1 MNKTLGMTNHS
12 ARYAR
17 PALWGFFICIALAA
31 VLLILRLFIPSYIQY
46 HWDAERTAEHTRAEQ
61 VIHEAF
67 QNKTEQLTNVI
78 ERVSRDTTFHA
89 GIIQNDIPAIL
100 QAFQSLNSYK
110 LNDDQT
116 IDLVDSQ
123 GNVLAWNGP
132 SISSLYKHV
141 FTHNALEPIVYITQ
155 NGLRTYL
162 TAGKRLAQGRLTLL
176 VSEPFE
182 VNSPISNR
190 FIQKVSL
197 CEELSQTLKT
207 QVTFKLPQTYR
218 AHQGEYCV
226 PVVDQENKT
235 IAEFYVTEPTIE
247 GKTSSDTEMCGML
260 IVVCLAC
267 SCLFFVFAGL
277 LRIVKINR
285 DWITTAAV
293 ILSLW
298 FVRFI
303 WKGLDFP
310 AALIGGWLFS
320 PNLYA
325 SPLIFGLSSSLG
337 ELMLTALATVVSGWF
352 YLSRIIFKRKTKV
365 HIARMSLSAGRIV
378 SMVFVCITSLLILW
392 IFRGFGEAVRSFV
405 FDSTMRYNNPSEI
418 LPNGPAALMYFN
430 IILLG
435 ISLLCV
441 SITLLFHGKKLIS
454 AYYSQDEVTSRIIF
468 ISSVLICIPLFSMFD
483 GTQLFPL
490 LMSIFFITICI
501 VLVELLLSW
510 KSIGNDSVSL
520 QWKLGIWMT
529 VGSFVI
535 GALLVHQQLQQREHK
550 DVEAVEN
557 EFLRPSDSWLTY
569 AVQDGLRTS
578 VESIST
584 NLNSFFI
591 ATAKEN
597 NLAFVLWTKSLI
609 GKEGYSSALILYNQ
623 QGNEVDRF
631 VVGMNKPEQQRILTK
646 VFAGEEE
653 AVHVLDRTE
662 PKIIGKLYGAWTTIR
677 DSSGQMIGS
686 IALLLSEH
694 QKAIFHEED
703 TEPLRQF
710 GDRLENDLVREIAVH
725 EYYDDSLI
733 FSTGRKLYPERFL
746 SASIDSE
753 FQRSTK
759 SSLWKDLVMNGYKTQ
774 TVYMRDGTLPER
786 IAAIS
791 LEKLDFRW
799 DMFSYLKEFLVC
811 LAVLAVIALSYYI
824 RKSMQD
830 GVPALGFRAK
840 LLLGFAC
847 ITLVPLVVLS
857 YYNRQLVVERFQK
870 QGEMELY
877 NELVTLQGRISA
889 YVSDEDD
896 FVKGIDD
903 DFCEALATEYG
914 VDFSIYRGAS
924 IQASSRSEL
933 YRASLLDGR
942 LNGRVFSSI
951 MLDGRMQVLAKE
963 KIGSVEYIVG
973 YSPIS
978 INGRIAGVLA
988 IPTLNKQRDIEAE
1001 LSQQNAYVF
1010 GMYAIVFGL
1019 ALTGGGLLALR
1030 FARPLHTLTRAAKN
1044 VADGNLD
1051 INVSVKSHDEIGT
1064 LAQSFNDMILK
1075 LRTSREELAKHEREN
1090 AWKEMAKQVAHEIRN
1105 PLTPIKL
1112 SIQHLRQAFKDQ
1124 APDREEI
1131 LQRVSQT
1138 VIDQI
1143 ETLSRIA
1150 TEFSHFAKMPER
1162 KFERVCIDDLLKE
1175 TINVFREVQ
1184 GIRFIDQLASPT
1196 MKVVADSDQLRGVFI
1211 NIIRNAIQAI
1221 EKTGTI
1227 TMSTS
1232 QEGRMCLIIISDTGV
1247 GIPEEIRSR
1256 IFEPNFSTKSE
1267 GMGIG
1272 LAIARRVVED
1282 HGGIITCQS
1291 EQGKG
1296 TTFEIRLPV

>member
-1 MNKTLGMTNHS
+1 MGMTNHYT
-12 ARYAR
+12 RYAR

-31 VLLILRLFIPSYIQY
+31 VLFVARLFIPSFINYR
-46 HWDAERTAEHTRAEQ
+46 WDAERTAQRTQAKK
-61 VIHEAF
+61 IIYEAF
-67 QNKTEQLTNVI
+67 QIKTEQLTKII
-78 ERVSRDTTFHA
+78 ERASRDTSLNA
-89 GIIQNDIPAIL
+89 GIILNDIPATL
-100 QAFQSLNSYK
+100 KAFQSLYSYR

-132 SISSLYKHV
+132 SISSLYKQV
-141 FTHNALEPIVYITQ
+141 FDQNSLEPIVIVTQ

-162 TAGKRLAQGRLTLL
+162 TVGKRLAQDRLTLL
-176 VSEPFE
+176 VSEPLE

-190 FIQKVSL
+190 FVQKVSF
-197 CEELSQTLKT
+197 CEELSQILKT
-207 QVTFKLPQTYR
+207 QVTFKLPQTYL
-218 AHQGEYCV
+218 AHQGEYSV
-226 PVVDQENKT
+226 PIVNQANKT
-235 IAEFYVTEPTIE
+235 IAEFFVTEATID
-247 GKTSSDTEMCGML
+247 GKISSDVDMCMML

-267 SCLFFVFAGL
+267 GCLFFASACL
-277 LRIVKINR
+277 LWIAKKNHN
-285 DWITTAAV
+285 WITTTTL
-293 ILSLW
+293 ILCLW
-298 FVRFI
+298 FVRFV
-303 WKGLDFP
+303 WRELDFP
-310 AALIGGWLFS
+310 AALIGGWFFN

-325 SPLIFGLSSSLG
+325 SPFIFGLSSSLG
-337 ELMLTALATVVSGWF
+337 ELILTAFTALVSAWF
-352 YLSRIIFKRKTKV
+352 FFSRIIFKRETKV
-365 HIARMSLSAGRIV
+365 KIARMSLRAGRIG
-378 SMVFVCITSLLILW
+378 SMAFVCFASLLMLW
-392 IFRGFGEAVRSFV
+392 LFRGFGEAVRSFV
-405 FDSTMRYNNPSEI
+405 FDSTIRYSNPSEI
-418 LPNGPAALMYFN
+418 LPSGPATLMYFTS
-430 IILLG
+430 ILLG
-435 ISLLCV
+435 VSLLCV
-441 SITLLFHGKKLIS
+441 SIALLFNGEKMIS
-454 AYYSQDEVTSRIIF
+454 DFYSQDEIKSRTIF
-468 ISSVLICIPLFSMFD
+468 IGFVIICIPIFTLID
-483 GTQLFPL
+483 RTQIVPFLI
-490 LMSIFFITICI
+490 SIFFLTICI
-501 VLVELLLSW
+501 ILVELIIYW
-510 KSIGNDSVSL
+510 KGAGHDSESRR
-520 QWKLGIWMT
+520 WKLAIWMT

-535 GALLVHQQLQQREHK
+535 GAPLFHQQLQQRERK
-550 DVEAVEN
+550 EVEAVEN

-578 VESIST
+578 VESIAD
-584 NLNSFFI
+584 NLNSYFI
-591 ATAKEN
+591 STAKDN

-609 GKEGYSSALILYNQ
+609 GKEGYSSALILFNQ

-631 VVGMNKPEQQRILTK
+631 VVGMNKPEQQSILAK

-662 PKIIGKLYGAWTTIR
+662 PKILGKLYGAWTTIR
-677 DSSGQMIGS
+677 DSSGQVIGS

-725 EYYDDSLI
+725 EYKNDSLV

-746 SASIDSE
+746 SATIDSE
-753 FQRSTK
+753 VQNSTN
-759 SSLWKDLVMNGYKTQ
+759 SSLWKDILINGYKTQ
-774 TVYMRDGTLPER
+774 TVYMRDGTSPER

-799 DMFSYLKEFLVC
+799 DMFRYLKEFLVC
-811 LAVLAVIALSYYI
+811 LAVLAVIAICFYI
-824 RKSMQD
+824 WKSMHD
-830 GVPALGFRAK
+830 GIPALGFRAK

-857 YYNRQLVVERFQK
+857 YYNRQLVVERVQK
-870 QGEMELY
+870 QGDLELY
-877 NELVTLQGRISA
+877 NELVKLQDRISA
-889 YVSDEDD
+889 YVSDEED
-896 FVKGIDD
+896 FVKGVDD
-903 DFCEALATEYG
+903 DFCEALAAEYG

-942 LNGRVFSSI
+942 LNGRVFASI
-951 MLDGRMQVLAKE
+951 ILDRRTQLLAKE

-973 YSPIS
+973 YSPLS
-978 INGRIAGVLA
+978 INGRIVGVLA

-1010 GMYAIVFGL
+1010 GMYAIIFGI
-1019 ALTGGGLLALR
+1019 AFAGGGLLALR

-1064 LAQSFNDMILK
+1064 LAQSFNDMISK
-1075 LRTSREELAKHEREN
+1075 LRASREELAKHERES

-1112 SIQHLRQAFKDQ
+1112 SIQHLRQAFKDR

-1175 TINVFREVQ
+1175 TINLFREVQ
-1184 GIRFIDQLASPT
+1184 GISFIDQLASPT
-1196 MKVVADSDQLRGVFI
+1196 VKVIADSDQLRGVFI

-1227 TMSTS
+1227 TISTS
-1232 QEGRMCLIIISDTGV
+1232 KEGRMCLIIISDTGL
-1247 GIPEEIRSR
+1247 GIPDEIRSK

-1272 LAIARRVVED
+1272 LAIARRVIED
-1282 HGGIITCQS
+1282 HGGKIICQS
-1291 EQGKG
+1291 ERGKG

>member
-1 MNKTLGMTNHS
+1 MTNRFQ
-12 ARYAR
+12 RYAR
-17 PALWGFFICIALAA
+17 PALWGFFICIAVA
-31 VLLILRLFIPSYIQY
+31 VVLFIVRLFIPSFIQY
-46 HWDAERTAEHTRAEQ
+46 HWDAERAAEHTRAEH

-67 QNKTEQLTNVI
+67 RNKTEQLTNVI
-78 ERVSRDTTFHA
+78 ERVSRDTSFHA
-89 GIIQNDIPAIL
+89 GIILNDIPATL
-100 QAFQSLNSYK
+100 KAFQSLHSYR
-110 LNDDQT
+110 LHDDQT
-116 IDLVDSQ
+116 IDLVDSL

-132 SISSLYKHV
+132 SISSLYKQA
-141 FTHNALEPIVYITQ
+141 FDQNSLEPRVYVTQ

-162 TAGKRLAQGRLTLL
+162 TVGKRFAQDRLTLL
-176 VSEPFE
+176 VSEPIE

-197 CEELSQTLKT
+197 CEELSLTLKT
-207 QVTFKLPQTYR
+207 QVAFKLPQTYK

-226 PVVDQENKT
+226 PEVNQENKT
-235 IAEFYVTEPTIE
+235 IADFFVTEPTIE
-247 GKTSSDTEMCGML
+247 STTSSDTEMCVML

-267 SCLFFVFAGL
+267 SCLFFVVVGL
-277 LRIVKINR
+277 VWIVKLNR
-285 DWITTAAV
+285 DWITTATL
-293 ILSLW
+293 IFSLW
-298 FVRFI
+298 FVRFV
-303 WKGLDFP
+303 WKELDFP
-310 AALIGGWLFS
+310 AAIIGGWLFS

-325 SPLIFGLSSSLG
+325 SPFMYGLSSSLG
-337 ELMLTALATVVSGWF
+337 ELILTVCAAVISAWF
-352 YLSRIIFKRKTKV
+352 FFSRIIFRKETEIK
-365 HIARMSLSAGRIV
+365 IARMSSSAGRIG
-378 SMVFVCITSLLILW
+378 SMAFVCLASLLMLW
-392 IFRGFGEAVRSFV
+392 FFRGFGEAVRSFV
-405 FDSTMRYNNPSEI
+405 FDSTIRYSNPSEI
-418 LPNGPAALMYFN
+418 LPSGPAALMYFN

-435 ISLLCV
+435 VSLLCV
-441 SITLLFHGKKLIS
+441 SIALLFNGKKLIS
-454 AYYSQDEVTSRIIF
+454 HYYYQDDVTSRIIF
-468 ISSVLICIPLFSMFD
+468 ISFVILCIPIFSIID
-483 GTQLFPL
+483 RTQIYPL
-490 LMSIFFITICI
+490 LISIFFITICI
-501 VLVELLLSW
+501 ILVELLLYW
-510 KSIGNDSVSL
+510 KSTGHDSISL
-520 QWKLGIWMT
+520 QWRLIIWMT

-535 GALLVHQQLQQREHK
+535 GAPLLHQQFQQRERK

-578 VESIST
+578 VESISK
-584 NLNSFFI
+584 NLTSFFI
-591 ATAKEN
+591 STAKDN

-623 QGNEVDRF
+623 QGNETDRF
-631 VVGMNKPEQQRILTK
+631 VVGMNKQEQKSILAE

-662 PKIIGKLYGAWTTIR
+662 PKILGKLYGAWTTIR
-677 DSSGQMIGS
+677 DSSGQVIGS

-725 EYYDDSLI
+725 EYKNDSLI
-733 FSTGRKLYPERFL
+733 FSTGRKLYPERIL
-746 SASIDSE
+746 SATIDSE
-753 FQRSTK
+753 YQGST
-759 SSLWKDLVMNGYKTQ
+759 SSPLWKNILMNGYKTQ
-774 TVYMRDGTLPER
+774 TVYMRDGASPER

-791 LEKLDFRW
+791 LEILDFRW
-799 DMFSYLKEFLVC
+799 DMFNYLKEFLVC
-811 LAVLAVIALSYYI
+811 LAVLAVIALWYYI

-830 GVPALGFRAK
+830 GIPALGFRAK

-857 YYNRQLVVERFQK
+857 YYNRQLVVDRFQK

-877 NELVTLQGRISA
+877 NELVKLQDRIST
-889 YVSDEDD
+889 YISDEED

-942 LNGRVFSSI
+942 LNGKVFATI
-951 MLDGRMQVLAKE
+951 MLDGKTQVLAKE
-963 KIGSVEYIVG
+963 KIGSVEYVVG
-973 YSPIS
+973 YSPLS
-978 INGRIAGVLA
+978 INGRVVGVLA

-1010 GMYAIVFGL
+1010 GMYAIIFGIAL
-1019 ALTGGGLLALR
+1019 AGGGLLALR

-1044 VADGNLD
+1044 IADGNLD
-1051 INVSVKSHDEIGT
+1051 ITVSVKSHDEIGT

-1112 SIQHLRQAFKDQ
+1112 SIQHLRQAFKDK

-1175 TINVFREVQ
+1175 TINLFKEVQ
-1184 GIRFIDQLASPT
+1184 GIEFINHIACPT
-1196 MKVVADSDQLRGVFI
+1196 VTVIADNDQLRGVFI

-1221 EKTGTI
+1221 EKTGIITI
-1227 TMSTS
+1227 STS
-1232 QEGRMCLIIISDTGV
+1232 KEGRMCLITISDTGL

-1272 LAIARRVVED
+1272 LAIARRVIED

-1291 EQGKG
+1291 QRGKG